1 MGIQGTDVAKNA
13 SDVIIMD
20 DNFVSI
26 VAAVKWGELTNQIA
40 AAFTTAFT
48 TGCITEFT
56 TKFTTEFPP

>member
-26 VAAVKWGELTNQIA
+26 VAAVKWGE
-40 AAFTTAFT
+40 
-48 TGCITEFT
+48 
-56 TKFTTEFPP
+56 FTTEITAEFTSE